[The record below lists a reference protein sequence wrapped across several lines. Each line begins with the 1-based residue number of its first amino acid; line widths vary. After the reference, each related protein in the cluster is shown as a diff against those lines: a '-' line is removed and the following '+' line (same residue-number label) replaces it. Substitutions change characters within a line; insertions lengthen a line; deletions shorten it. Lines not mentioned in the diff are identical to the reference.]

1 MRAIFSTSA
10 LAILIAMSI
19 TACSNSSRTATSTQ
33 NQTTAST
40 APAGNAVASTAPAG
54 NTVVSTAP
62 ARHAAAPP
70 APAHHAA
77 PPPAP
82 VAASGG
88 SGAPPLYPG
97 ATPAHA
103 PAGLGEKA
111 LPVTAKVYTTS
122 DGFAKVKAW
131 YKSKLNGAP
140 EMSQPG
146 KEATQ
151 DAFLLRHAKTAM
163 VVLIQSVNGKTWIAI
178 ARPL

>member
-1 MRAIFSTSA
+1 MRAIFSTSV
-10 LAILIAMSI
+10 LAILIAMSM
-19 TACSNSSRTATSTQ
+19 TACANSSRTATSTQ

-40 APAGNAVASTAPAG
+40 APAH
-54 NTVVSTAP
+54 
-62 ARHAAAPP
+62 HAAAPP
-70 APAHHAA
+70 AP
-77 PPPAP
+77 
-82 VAASGG
+82 VAASSA

-97 ATPAHA
+97 AAPAHA
-103 PAGLGEKA
+103 LASLGEKA

-151 DAFLLRHAKTAM
+151 DAFLLGHAKTAM

-178 ARPL
+178 ARPM

>member
-1 MRAIFSTSA
+1 MRAIFSTSV
-10 LAILIAMSI
+10 LAILIAMSM
-19 TACSNSSRTATSTQ
+19 TACANSSRTATSTQ

-40 APAGNAVASTAPAG
+40 APAH
-54 NTVVSTAP
+54 
-62 ARHAAAPP
+62 HAAAPP

-77 PPPAP
+77 APPAPAHHAAAPPAP
-82 VAASGG
+82 VAASSA

-97 ATPAHA
+97 AAPAHA
-103 PAGLGEKA
+103 PASLGEKA

-178 ARPL
+178 ARPM